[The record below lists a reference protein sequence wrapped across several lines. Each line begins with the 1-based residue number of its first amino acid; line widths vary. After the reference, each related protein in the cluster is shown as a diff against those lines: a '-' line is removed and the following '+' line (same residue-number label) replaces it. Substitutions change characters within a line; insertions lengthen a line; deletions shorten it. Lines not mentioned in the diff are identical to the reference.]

1 MENNEIYNL
10 VISQMKDQSLWF
22 TTKNDPTFEEPSYY
36 IELDEYG
43 DPTEKAVNKIVEE
56 VKNYIGDG
64 AVDVEEAVNLFIN
77 DQLMAYRI
85 SYIDN
90 LVTNFEDKPVVDQI
104 EASENPV
111 QLTES
116 VKTNLKEES
125 TQSLKLIGDK
135 LSDPEFDPDSKA
147 GQIVLKTSELF
158 NQISDKD
165 FDASV
170 SFDNGD
176 SQITI
181 LLGQTGGQVNITI
194 NDASQPVKAFLS
206 GNMEI
211 NNYLLDDLRDIL
223 DITE

>member
-104 EASENPV
+104 EAYENPV